1 MKKILLID
9 GSSYLYRAYH
19 ALPDLRNQ
27 NNEPS
32 GVIYGVLN
40 MLKKTMSEYTSDF
53 VVCVFDAKGKTFRN
67 DIYSDYKANRP
78 HMPEDLAIQI
88 EPLKKAIRAL
98 GISMLSIEGVE
109 ADDVIGTLA
118 EDAVKQD
125 MDVIISTGDKD
136 LAQLVNEK
144 ITLVNTMTNEVLD
157 IEGVLNKFGVPPEQI
172 IDYLTLIGDKAD
184 NIPGVDKV
192 GPKTA
197 VKWLNEFGDLDNIV
211 ANSDQ
216 ISGAVGAHLKSAIDW
231 LPTGKSLITIKKDVE
246 MNVLFDNFV
255 KAEQNKKELLKIYQH
270 YNFSSW
276 LKKEFEDNDN
286 EVTNTSNSE
295 VHAEFNKNKDYS
307 IVNAESD
314 LDYWITQIEQNN
326 LCILDTETDS
336 LNFMEARLVGVSL
349 AYQAGKACYIPLQ
362 HQDMSI
368 PQLPLNL
375 VLNKIKS
382 ITENENITKV
392 GQNIKYDMHVLKN
405 YDVTFKGPI
414 EDTMIMSYVI
424 DSTESHGMDKLAKK
438 YLDHDCISFESVVG
452 KGVKQLTFDQVSI
465 DDAYLYASEDA
476 DVTLQLY
483 EHLNK
488 KIIAD
493 SKLNYIYKEIEIP
506 SLLTLFCIERNGVLI
521 SEKILYD
528 QSQDLGLKILNLEN
542 EAFQIAEQPFNLSS
556 PKQLREILF
565 DKMKIIPTK
574 KTPTGTPSTSEDVLE
589 ELSHDHALPKVIL
602 EHRSLS
608 KLKNTYTDKLP
619 KMVNLNTK
627 RIHTSYNQAVAITG
641 RLASSEP
648 NLQNIPIKTK
658 EGRKVREA
666 FIANTDS
673 QIVSCDYSQIELR
686 IMAHL
691 SKDHGL
697 LDAFNQNEDIH
708 RSTASAIFNT
718 NDALVSSE
726 QRRFAKVINFGLI
739 YGMSAFG
746 LSQTLNI
753 DRNSAKNFIDQYFE
767 KYPGVKNYMDQGKL
781 VAKEQGY
788 VETVFGRRLW
798 VPLINSSNGIQRA
811 AAERA
816 AINAPMQGTAA
827 DLIKMAMNNVQQW
840 ILDNKLET
848 LMVMQVHDEL
858 VLEVPNTE
866 LDIIKT
872 EIPKIMSNVATLD
885 VPLIAD
891 LGSGINWEEAH

>member
-125 MDVIISTGDKD
+125 MEVIISTGDKD
-136 LAQLVNEK
+136 LAQLVNEN

-216 ISGAVGAHLKSAIDW
+216 ISGAVGVHLKSAIDW

-246 MNVLFDNFV
+246 MNVVFDNFV
-255 KAEQNKKELLKIYQH
+255 KAEQDKKELLKIYQH

-276 LKKEFEDNDN
+276 LKKEFEDTDN
-286 EVTNTSNSE
+286 EVANTSNSE
-295 VHAEFNKNKDYS
+295 VQAEFNKNKDYS

-314 LDYWITQIEQNN
+314 LDYWITQIEQSN

-336 LNFMEARLVGVSL
+336 LNFMEARLVGISL

-368 PQLPLNL
+368 PQLPLDL

-382 ITENENITKV
+382 ITENKNITKV

-465 DDAYLYASEDA
+465 DDAYQYASEDA

-521 SEKILYD
+521 SEKILHD

-542 EAFQIAEQPFNLSS
+542 EAYQIAEQPFNLSS

-666 FIANTDS
+666 FIANSDS

-697 LDAFNQNEDIH
+697 LYAFNQNEDIH

-718 NDALVSSE
+718 NDAMVSSE

-840 ILDNKLET
+840 IVDNKLET

>member
-40 MLKKTMSEYTSDF
+40 MLKKTITEYSSDY

-88 EPLKKAIRAL
+88 EPLKKAIHAL

-118 EDAVKQD
+118 KNAEKQD
-125 MDVIISTGDKD
+125 MEVIISTGDKD
-136 LAQLVNEK
+136 LAQLVNK
-144 ITLVNTMTNEVLD
+144 NVTLVNTMTNEVLD
-157 IEGVLNKFGVPPEQI
+157 VEGVLKKFGVPPEQI

-184 NIPGVDKV
+184 NIPGVEKV

-197 VKWLNEFGDLDNIV
+197 VKWLNEFGDLDNIIV
-211 ANSDQ
+211 NSDQ
-216 ISGAVGAHLKSAIDW
+216 ISGAVGTHLKNAIEW

-246 MNVLFDNFV
+246 MNVLFDDFI
-255 KAEQNKKELLKIYQH
+255 KAEQDKKELHKIYQH

-276 LKKEFEDNDN
+276 LKKGFEDS
-286 EVTNTSNSE
+286 VTDVALHSSNSE
-295 VHAEFNKNKDYS
+295 TQAEFNQNQDYS
-307 IVNAESD
+307 IVNTESD
-314 LDYWITQIEQNN
+314 LDHWIAQIEQNN

-336 LNFMEARLVGVSL
+336 LNFMEARLVGISL
-349 AYQAGKACYIPLQ
+349 AYQAGNACYIPLQ

-368 PQLPLNL
+368 SQLALNQ

-405 YDVTFKGPI
+405 YDVAFKGPI

-438 YLDHDCISFESVVG
+438 YLDHDCISFESIVG

-465 DDAYLYASEDA
+465 TDAYQYASEDA

-488 KIIAD
+488 KIIAEP
-493 SKLNYIYKEIEIP
+493 KLNYIYKEIEIP
-506 SLLTLFCIERNGVLI
+506 SLLTLFYIERNGVLI
-521 SEKILYD
+521 SEKILND

-542 EAFQIAEQPFNLSS
+542 EAYQIAEQPFNLSS

-565 DKMKIIPTK
+565 DKMKIIPRK

-589 ELSHDHALPKVIL
+589 ELSHDHALPQVIL

-619 KMVNLNTK
+619 KMVNLNT
-627 RIHTSYNQAVAITG
+627 
-641 RLASSEP
+641 
-648 NLQNIPIKTK
+648 
-658 EGRKVREA
+658 
-666 FIANTDS
+666 
-673 QIVSCDYSQIELR
+673 
-686 IMAHL
+686 
-691 SKDHGL
+691 
-697 LDAFNQNEDIH
+697 
-708 RSTASAIFNT
+708 
-718 NDALVSSE
+718 
-726 QRRFAKVINFGLI
+726 
-739 YGMSAFG
+739 
-746 LSQTLNI
+746 
-753 DRNSAKNFIDQYFE
+753 
-767 KYPGVKNYMDQGKL
+767 
-781 VAKEQGY
+781 
-788 VETVFGRRLW
+788 
-798 VPLINSSNGIQRA
+798 
-811 AAERA
+811 
-816 AINAPMQGTAA
+816 
-827 DLIKMAMNNVQQW
+827 
-840 ILDNKLET
+840 
-848 LMVMQVHDEL
+848 
-858 VLEVPNTE
+858 
-866 LDIIKT
+866 
-872 EIPKIMSNVATLD
+872 
-885 VPLIAD
+885 
-891 LGSGINWEEAH
+891 

>member
-125 MDVIISTGDKD
+125 MEVIISTGDKD
-136 LAQLVNEK
+136 LAQLVNEN

-216 ISGAVGAHLKSAIDW
+216 ISGAVGVHLKSAIDW

-246 MNVLFDNFV
+246 MNVVFDNFV
-255 KAEQNKKELLKIYQH
+255 KAEQDKKELLKIYQH

-276 LKKEFEDNDN
+276 LKKEFEDTDN
-286 EVTNTSNSE
+286 EVANTSNSE
-295 VHAEFNKNKDYS
+295 VQAEFNKNKDYS

-314 LDYWITQIEQNN
+314 LDYWITQIEQSN

-336 LNFMEARLVGVSL
+336 LNFMEARLVGISL

-368 PQLPLNL
+368 PQLPLDL

-382 ITENENITKV
+382 ITENKNITKV

-465 DDAYLYASEDA
+465 DDAYQYASEDA

-521 SEKILYD
+521 SEKILHD

-542 EAFQIAEQPFNLSS
+542 EAYQIAEQPFNLSS

>member
-1 MKKILLID
+1 M
-9 GSSYLYRAYH
+9 
-19 ALPDLRNQ
+19 
-27 NNEPS
+27 
-32 GVIYGVLN
+32 
-40 MLKKTMSEYTSDF
+40 
-53 VVCVFDAKGKTFRN
+53 
-67 DIYSDYKANRP
+67 
-78 HMPEDLAIQI
+78 
-88 EPLKKAIRAL
+88 
-98 GISMLSIEGVE
+98 
-109 ADDVIGTLA
+109 
-118 EDAVKQD
+118 
-125 MDVIISTGDKD
+125 
-136 LAQLVNEK
+136 
-144 ITLVNTMTNEVLD
+144 
-157 IEGVLNKFGVPPEQI
+157 
-172 IDYLTLIGDKAD
+172 
-184 NIPGVDKV
+184 
-192 GPKTA
+192 
-197 VKWLNEFGDLDNIV
+197 
-211 ANSDQ
+211 
-216 ISGAVGAHLKSAIDW
+216 
-231 LPTGKSLITIKKDVE
+231 
-246 MNVLFDNFV
+246 
-255 KAEQNKKELLKIYQH
+255 
-270 YNFSSW
+270 
-276 LKKEFEDNDN
+276 
-286 EVTNTSNSE
+286 
-295 VHAEFNKNKDYS
+295 
-307 IVNAESD
+307 NAESD

-336 LNFMEARLVGVSL
+336 LNFMKARLVGVSL

-521 SEKILYD
+521 SEKILHD

-542 EAFQIAEQPFNLSS
+542 EAYQIAEQPFNLSS

-718 NDALVSSE
+718 NDATVSSE

-840 ILDNKLET
+840 IVDNKLET